1 MLALWLMPQKE
12 EVDQQSAFKEY
23 NWKTMYGNVAK
34 AILLN
39 APEPRG
45 KDVDLRL
52 YVDSDQHTGDMRVHR
67 PHDAGFII
75 YLNMVPI
82 TWFSKKQQSTIET
95 SVFGAK
101 FVAMK
106 QGMEPLVRGIPYKI

>member
-1 MLALWLMPQKE
+1 
-12 EVDQQSAFKEY
+12 
-23 NWKTMYGNVAK
+23 
-34 AILLN
+34 
-39 APEPRG
+39 
-45 KDVDLRL
+45 
-52 YVDSDQHTGDMRVHR
+52 MRVHR

-106 QGMEPLVRGIPYKI
+106 QGMEPLVRGIPYKIRMTGVANLGPSDIHGDSISDIHNTQQPESVLKKKSNSVCYHHAAV